1 MVEPF
6 CRSWQMLLT
15 PFNTPPLPLTSS
27 FGPLAVLLDFYGV
40 CLRELECVDQRNV
53 FREFKNLWYNPSPD
67 PSTHLQCPPPTL
79 TSKMAIFN
87 PIGFYRVVLGELEC
101 FAQKILKEKFSG
113 LWKL

>member
-1 MVEPF
+1 MIEPF
-6 CRSWQMLLT
+6 SRSWQMLLT
-15 PFNTPPLPLTSS
+15 PFNPPPPLTSS

-40 CLRELECVDQRNV
+40 CLRELECVSV
-53 FREFKNLWYNPSPD
+53 FRELNNLWYNPSPD
-67 PSTHLQCPPPTL
+67 PGRHLQCPTL

-101 FAQKILKEKFSG
+101 FAQKIFKEKFSG